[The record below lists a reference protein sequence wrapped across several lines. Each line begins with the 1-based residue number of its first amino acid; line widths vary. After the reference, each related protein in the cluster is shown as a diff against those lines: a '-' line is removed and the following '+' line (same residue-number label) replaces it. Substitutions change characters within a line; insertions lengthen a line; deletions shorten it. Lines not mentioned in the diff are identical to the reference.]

1 MSTMK
6 NRVRRTTT
14 RIALAL
20 TAAGAAVVALPLAA
34 QAHVEIQPGA
44 VPGGDFSVV
53 AFRVPNE
60 RDNAS
65 TTKLQV
71 ILPQNHPLGSVQT
84 TPMPGW
90 KVQTTTRKLAKPIE
104 MFGAKLDRVVS
115 RVTWTATQG
124 GLRPGQFQDFEL
136 SLGQLPKSGTL
147 TFTAIQ
153 TYSSGEQVR
162 WNEVSAD
169 GAAEPEH
176 PAPTLQI
183 TPAKAADEAD
193 GGSATSTEQ
202 TSADSSSAQEQ
213 SDVAAAGTDNGVP
226 VLPTVLSVAALIV
239 ALAAA
244 ALAWRRTRG

>member
-1 MSTMK
+1 MSTTSN
-6 NRVRRTTT
+6 NRVRRPAT
-14 RIALAL
+14 RLALGL

-60 RDNAS
+60 RDDAS

-71 ILPQNHPLGSVQT
+71 ILPQNRPLGSVQT

-90 KVQTTTRKLAKPIE
+90 KVQTATRKLSKPIE

-115 RVTWTATQG
+115 QVTWTATQG
-124 GLRPGQFQDFEL
+124 GLRPGQFEDFEL
-136 SLGQLPKSGTL
+136 SLGQLPKSGSL

-176 PAPTLQI
+176 PAPTLEI
-183 TPAKAADEAD
+183 TPAGQAD
-193 GGSATSTEQ
+193 GATSAEQ
-202 TSADSSSAQEQ
+202 TSSESASNAQQ
-213 SDVAAAGTDNGVP
+213 SDVAAAATDDDGVP
-226 VLPTVLSVAALIV
+226 VLPTVLSAAALIV

-244 ALAWRRTRG
+244 ALAWRRARG

>member
-1 MSTMK
+1 MSTS
-6 NRVRRTTT
+6 NNPVRRTAT
-14 RIALAL
+14 RFAIAL

-34 QAHVEIQPGA
+34 QAHVEVQPGA
-44 VPGGDFSVV
+44 VPGGDFAVV

-71 ILPQNHPLGSVQT
+71 ILPQNRPLGSVQT
-84 TPMPGW
+84 TAMPGW
-90 KVQTTTRKLAKPIE
+90 KVQTATRKLAKPIQ
-104 MFGAKLDRVVS
+104 MFGAKVDRVVS

-124 GLRPGQFQDFEL
+124 GVRPGQFQDFEL
-136 SLGQLPKSGTL
+136 SLGQLPKSGSL
-147 TFTAIQ
+147 TFTALQ

-183 TPAKAADEAD
+183 TAPAEE
-193 GGSATSTEQ
+193 GSSATEQ
-202 TSADSSSAQEQ
+202 TSDRSSNTQQ
-213 SDVAAAGTDNGVP
+213 SDVAAASSDDGAVP
-226 VLPTVLSVAALIV
+226 VLPTVLSSAALIV

-244 ALAWRRTRG
+244 ALAFRRSRG

>member
-1 MSTMK
+1 MSTT
-6 NRVRRTTT
+6 NNNHVRRTAT
-14 RIALAL
+14 RLALGL

-34 QAHVEIQPGA
+34 QAHVEISPGA

-60 RDNAS
+60 KDDAS

-71 ILPQNHPLGSVQT
+71 ILPQDRPLGSVRT

-90 KVQTTTRKLAKPIE
+90 KVQTATRKLSKPIE

-115 RVTWTATQG
+115 QVTWTATQG
-124 GLRPGQFQDFEL
+124 GVRPGQFQDFEL
-136 SLGQLPKSGTL
+136 SLGQLPKSGSL
-147 TFTAIQ
+147 TFTALQ
-153 TYSSGEQVR
+153 TYSDGEQVR

-176 PAPTLQI
+176 PAPTLEI
-183 TPAKAADEAD
+183 TPADEAD
-193 GGSATSTEQ
+193 GAGATSTEQ
-202 TSADSSSAQEQ
+202 TSAESPSNAQQ
-213 SDVAAAGTDNGVP
+213 SDVAAAATDDDGVP
-226 VLPTVLSVAALIV
+226 VLPTVLSSAALIV

-244 ALAWRRTRG
+244 AMAWRRTRA

>member
-1 MSTMK
+1 MSTIK
-6 NRVRRTTT
+6 NPARRTAT
-14 RIALAL
+14 RLVLSL
-20 TAAGAAVVALPLAA
+20 TAAGAAVVALPLSA

-53 AFRVPNE
+53 AFRVPSE
-60 RDNAS
+60 RADAS

-71 ILPQNHPLGSVQT
+71 ILPQSRPLGSVQT

-90 KVQTTTRKLAKPIE
+90 KVQTATRKLAKPIDL
-104 MFGAKLDRVVS
+104 FGAKLDRVVS
-115 RVTWTATQG
+115 QVTWTATQG

-136 SLGQLPKSGTL
+136 SLGQLPSSGSL
-147 TFTAIQ
+147 TFTALQ

-176 PAPTLQI
+176 PAPTLRI
-183 TPAKAADEAD
+183 TPADEAD
-193 GGSATSTEQ
+193 GAGQGTSTEQ
-202 TSADSSSAQEQ
+202 TSAESPKTQAQ
-213 SDVAAAGTDNGVP
+213 SDVAAAVSDDDGVP
-226 VLPTVLSVAALIV
+226 VLPTVLSSAALVI

-244 ALAWRRTRG
+244 ALAWRRSRA